1 VAVVLARPAA
11 VSPAA
16 PLPGLESLAPV
27 WSHLTTLVVDRASG
41 VTLVDVTGREYL
53 DFTSGIGVTNT
64 GHCHPKVVA
73 AIREQA
79 GRLLHGQ
86 LNIVLHEPVLE
97 LARALTTVVPE
108 NLDAFFFANS
118 GAEAIEAAVKLARRA
133 TGKPGIIVFQG
144 GFHGR
149 THAAMSLTTS
159 KAVYRAGYQPL
170 PAGVAVAPFPYAF
183 RYGWD
188 AEESSQFCL
197 RELRHVLV
205 TQTSSDETA
214 AVLVEPVLGE
224 GGYVVPPDSFIRGVE
239 QLCRELG
246 LLLVLDEVQT
256 GFGRTGRFFALEHV
270 GVRPDILVMAK
281 GMASGMPLSGIA
293 APAGLMERWPVG
305 SHGGTYGANP
315 VACAAALATIR
326 LLRDERLV
334 ENADAMGER
343 LRSRLS
349 EVARLDDRIGEVRG
363 RGLMVATEFGSPG
376 APDAATAR
384 AVQRACIDRG
394 LLLLTCGPYDN
405 VIRWIPPLVV
415 NAAQIDQAID
425 IFADALKAVR

>member
-1 VAVVLARPAA
+1 MLARPAA

-256 GFGRTGRFFALEHV
+256 GFGRTGAWFGFEHS
-270 GVRPDILVMAK
+270 GIRPDVVTMAK
-281 GMASGMPLSGIA
+281 ALGNGVPIGACWAREDVASAFAPGDHATTFGGQPLAVRA
-293 APAGLMERWPVG
+293 ALTVLDVMERERVPDR
-305 SHGGTYGANP
+305 
-315 VACAAALATIR
+315 AARA
-326 LLRDERLV
+326 
-334 ENADAMGER
+334 G
-343 LRSRLS
+343 
-349 EVARLDDRIGEVRG
+349 ARLGEALGKIPGVVAVRG
-363 RGLMVATEFGSPG
+363 L
-376 APDAATAR
+376 
-384 AVQRACIDRG
+384 G
-394 LLLLTCGPYDN
+394 LLLAAELAAGVDAKDVAN
-405 VIRWIPPLVV
+405 RALAAGLVL
-415 NAAQIDQAID
+415 NAVTPSALRLAPSLLVSDAEIDE
-425 IFADALKAVR
+425 AVEILASVMREVRS